1 MNILKFFLLA
11 SCLCLPAFQEDI
23 AARTLPKNSVGI
35 NTIQVINNHIGFG
48 AYYERSIDANDRFSV
63 IIPVSIAWEMKS
75 ADNIYSDT
83 ANKGN
88 NSSLFFNPGIKF
100 YPTGN
105 KKFFS
110 YAVGLSIFS
119 HIGAAERIYGSK
131 APDLPY
137 LQKQTYRFSSA
148 GVLLNN
154 YINFKINRN
163 ISFGFEVGI
172 GPTYFNNYKQKGTT
186 TVVKG
191 GITTIP
197 NIAFQCAYR
206 F

>member
-1 MNILKFFLLA
+1 MNTLKFFLLLP
-11 SCLCLPAFQEDI
+11 CLWLPVFQEYA
-23 AARTLPKNSVGI
+23 AARVLPKNSVGI

-48 AYYERSIDANDRFSV
+48 AYYERSLDANDRLSV
-63 IIPVSIAWEMKS
+63 IIPVSVAWEMRS
-75 ADNIYSDT
+75 ADFIYTDT
-83 ANKGN
+83 TDRGS

-105 KKFFS
+105 KNFFS
-110 YAVGLSIFS
+110 YAIGVSIFS

-137 LQKQTYRFSSA
+137 LQTQTYRFSSA

-172 GPTYFNNYKQKGTT
+172 GPTYFNNYKQKGTN

>member
-1 MNILKFFLLA
+1 MNKLKLFLLA
-11 SCLCLPAFQEDI
+11 SCMWLPAFHG
-23 AARTLPKNSVGI
+23 AAVARVLPKNSVGI

-48 AYYERSIDANDRFSV
+48 AYIERSIDANDRFSI
-63 IIPVSIAWEMKS
+63 IIPVAIAWEMKS
-75 ADNIYSDT
+75 ASNRDSINYGS
-83 ANKGN
+83 
-88 NSSLFFNPGIKF
+88 NSSVFINPGVKF
-100 YPTGN
+100 YPAGN

-110 YAVGLSIFS
+110 YALGLSVFS

-137 LQKQTYRFSSA
+137 QQNESYRFSAA

-154 YINFKINRN
+154 YLNFKINRN
-163 ISFGFEVGI
+163 LSFGFEVGI
-172 GPTYFNNYKQKGTT
+172 GPTYFNNYKEKKTN

>member
-1 MNILKFFLLA
+1 MSKIKFILLT
-11 SCLCLPAFQEDI
+11 LCLWSFLHPGT
-23 AARTLPKNSVGI
+23 AAAKGLPKNSVGI

-48 AYYERSIDANDRFSV
+48 AYFERSIDPNDRFSI
-63 IIPVSIAWEMKS
+63 IIPVSVAWEMKS
-75 ADNIYSDT
+75 AMVSDT
-83 ANKGN
+83 SGYGSNR
-88 NSSLFFNPGIKF
+88 SFFFNPGVKF

-110 YAVGLSIFS
+110 YALGLSIFS

-137 LQKQTYRFSSA
+137 WQAENYRFSAA
-148 GVLLNN
+148 GVLFNN
-154 YINFKINRN
+154 YLNFKINRN

-172 GPTYFNNYKQKGTT
+172 GPTYFNNYKRKGTS

>member
-1 MNILKFFLLA
+1 MNTLKLFLLA
-11 SCLCLPAFQEDI
+11 FCLWLPAFHGAA
-23 AARTLPKNSVGI
+23 AARVLPKNSVGL

-48 AYYERSIDANDRFSV
+48 AYFERTIDANDRFSI
-63 IIPVSIAWEMKS
+63 IIPVAVAWEMKYG
-75 ADNIYSDT
+75 NLREPSDY
-83 ANKGN
+83 GGGG
-88 NSSLFFNPGIKF
+88 SVFINPGVKF

-110 YAVGLSIFS
+110 YALGISVFS
-119 HIGAAERIYGSK
+119 HMGAAERIYGSK

-137 LQKQTYRFSSA
+137 QQSQSYSFSAS
-148 GVLLNN
+148 GILLNN
-154 YINFKINRN
+154 YLNFKINRN

-172 GPTYFNNYKQKGTT
+172 GPTYFNNYKDKKTNT
-186 TVVKG
+186 LVKG

-197 NIAFQCAYR
+197 SIAFQCAYR